1 MERFNH
7 FSEKIFWRSEFWD
20 LLGGCWI
27 FDEDQKSWQWP
38 DLVKILKNAYMVYG
52 QANSHK
58 NSWTVSS
65 MGGTVANLDPLSLSI
80 LFFCSV
86 SKCYSAEAVW
96 VPVRLLSS
104 LKCDLHF
111 DSLSLLARHA
121 RHYTLAI
128 TKKINDKN
136 GLGFRS

>member
-1 MERFNH
+1 
-7 FSEKIFWRSEFWD
+7 
-20 LLGGCWI
+20 
-27 FDEDQKSWQWP
+27 
-38 DLVKILKNAYMVYG
+38 
-52 QANSHK
+52 
-58 NSWTVSS
+58 

-104 LKCDLHF
+104 SLKCDLHF

-128 TKKINDKN
+128 AQKISDKN
-136 GLGFRS
+136 AMA